1 MNRTTVPGLAG
12 AQSAAALNG
21 LKGLIDN
28 LQTAGFIMHGAL
40 VDAPYVAQR
49 SVTTGVQYSGE
60 AMFVAPS
67 DLPTALA
74 KLVLCGPAYVNHIA
88 DGTHAHKAADV
99 TNVLS
104 AAVPTDLA
112 TGHVY
117 AIALKNALNEHLA
130 APDYHAS
137 VVPFGSIFKVTKADS
152 TDLFT
157 LLLLTIDIQRV
168 LRTHLF
174 SAAPALVLQNA

>member
-1 MNRTTVPGLAG
+1 MYTTAVPGLRA
-12 AQSAAALNG
+12 AQTDAAING
-21 LKGLIDN
+21 LKSLIDN
-28 LQTAGFIMHGAL
+28 LQTAGFIMHGVV
-40 VDAPYVAQR
+40 VDAPFVAQHA
-49 SVTTGVQYSGE
+49 VTTGVQYSGP

-74 KLVLCGPAYVNHIA
+74 KLILCGTAYINHIA
-88 DGTHAHKAADV
+88 DGTYAHRSADV

-104 AAVPTDLA
+104 AAAPTDLT

-137 VVPFGSIFKVTKADS
+137 VVPFGSIFKATKADS
-152 TDLFT
+152 TNLPT

-174 SAAPALVLQNA
+174 SAAPALNLQNA

>member
-1 MNRTTVPGLAG
+1 M
-12 AQSAAALNG
+12 
-21 LKGLIDN
+21 
-28 LQTAGFIMHGAL
+28 
-40 VDAPYVAQR
+40 AQR
-49 SVTTGVQYSGE
+49 GVTTGVQYSGE

-67 DLPTALA
+67 DSAHGVGEAHPVRSRVREPPSRTA
-74 KLVLCGPAYVNHIA
+74 P
-88 DGTHAHKAADV
+88 HAHKAADV

-112 TGHVY
+112 TAHVY

-137 VVPFGSIFKVTKADS
+137 VVPFGEHLQGDQGRLHGPVHA
-152 TDLFT
+152 
-157 LLLLTIDIQRV
+157 LLLTIDIQRV

>member
-1 MNRTTVPGLAG
+1 MRPSTVTPAG
-12 AQSAAALNG
+12 
-21 LKGLIDN
+21 
-28 LQTAGFIMHGAL
+28 
-40 VDAPYVAQR
+40 
-49 SVTTGVQYSGE
+49 
-60 AMFVAPS
+60 
-67 DLPTALA
+67 
-74 KLVLCGPAYVNHIA
+74 IA

-112 TGHVY
+112 TAHVY

>member
-49 SVTTGVQYSGE
+49 GVTTGVQYSSE

-74 KLVLCGPAYVNHIA
+74 KLILCGTAYINHIA
-88 DGTHAHKAADV
+88 DGTYAHRSADV

-112 TGHVY
+112 TAHVY

-130 APDYHAS
+130 DPDYHAS
-137 VVPFGSIFKVTKADS
+137 VVPFGSIFKATKADS
-152 TDLFT
+152 TDLPT